1 MSLYSRSSRPIEF
14 QKAMVFIDGTN
25 LFYRLEGN
33 KLNLNTN
40 LVQIFNN
47 FINGRQ
53 LIRTY
58 LYTIEQH
65 FDKAKNFHGDYISN
79 GVRTV
84 YGEGVPTKDGN
95 IKEKGVD
102 ALLVADL
109 VYHAAVKNYDYALLV
124 STDTDFVQA
133 LRRVEDFGC
142 RTGVLSICSEI
153 PERLRNASDDTYT
166 LTAHEIINKNWATIR
181 G

>member
-1 MSLYSRSSRPIEF
+1 MPLYSLSAGPIEF
-14 QKAMVFIDGTN
+14 QKAMIFIDGTN
-25 LFYRLEGN
+25 LFYRLEGA
-33 KLNLNTN
+33 KLNLNEN
-40 LVQIFNN
+40 LSQILKD

-65 FDKAKNFHGDYISN
+65 FKKAQNFHGNHISN
-79 GVRTV
+79 NIRIV

-133 LRRVEDFGC
+133 LSRVEDFGC
-142 RTGVLSICSEI
+142 RTGVLSICSNI
-153 PERLRNASDDTYT
+153 PDRLCNASDDNRT
-166 LTAHEIINKNWATIR
+166 LTKDKLINNEWATIR
-181 G
+181 N